1 METNDALWSLFKP
14 IIDAHYMSRGKV
26 GRPRKADRPI
36 FDGVI
41 WLNRSGARWQDLPRT
56 YGSPQTAHRRYQEW
70 VSAGLIDKLYEMTI
84 ALAVERGL
92 IKDTECYI
100 DATFAAAKKGG
111 PGRGHKKGKRQ

>member
-14 IIDAHYMSRGKV
+14 ILDVHNGMLSKA
-26 GRPRKADRPI
+26 GRPRKPDRPI

-41 WLNRSGARWQDLPRT
+41 WLNRSGARWQDLPEA

-70 VSAGLIDKLYEMTI
+70 VGAGLIDKLYEMTI

-92 IKDTECYI
+92 MKSAECYI
-100 DATFAAAKKGG
+100 DATFAPAKKGG
-111 PGRGHKKGKRQ
+111 PGRNHKKGKRQ